1 MSGFL
6 GVSYH
11 VACLLCHISKTNVHF
26 FRKFTNFYRNILCCH
41 FVKRFWNIALSFFVF
56 DQLVLESPKG
66 MWYHVRFSCTLVFTN
81 HQFRFKTMQFG
92 RKSNILYEV
101 LVKAAHVFS
110 GALWQRHCQLK
121 SSISKEFYS
130 RVNQLENNNNLDLT
144 LKFLGSYRIQVERE
158 VFVG

>member
-1 MSGFL
+1 MYISLENSLTFIEIYCAVTLSKGFEIL
-6 GVSYH
+6 LLVS
-11 VACLLCHISKTNVHF
+11 LFLINWS
-26 FRKFTNFYRNILCCH
+26 RK
-41 FVKRFWNIALSFFVF
+41 A
-56 DQLVLESPKG
+56 QQG

-130 RVNQLENNNNLDLT
+130 RMNQLENNNNLDLT

-158 VFVG
+158 AFVG